1 MVRMMCVLADL
12 LGAQVCVQGVETAD
26 QADIARAMNMQL
38 AQGYLF
44 ARPAP
49 AVEAL
54 ARASYATG

>member
-1 MVRMMCVLADL
+1 MMCVLADL